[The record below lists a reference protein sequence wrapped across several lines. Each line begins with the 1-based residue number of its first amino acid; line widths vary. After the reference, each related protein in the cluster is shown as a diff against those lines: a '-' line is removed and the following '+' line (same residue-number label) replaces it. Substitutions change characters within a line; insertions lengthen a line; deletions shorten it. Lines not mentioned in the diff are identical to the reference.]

1 MTGDWKCSRPFKVP
15 ALSLEPSL
23 FGAVALLSGL
33 LTKNN
38 AGEKPLQSLR
48 RRQIVPTNKIS
59 TRQPFTRLE
68 LASELNFGS
77 LTELGLVLWL
87 D

>member
-1 MTGDWKCSRPFKVP
+1 MTGNVAAPLKSLSP

-23 FGAVALLSGL
+23 FGALALLSGL

-68 LASELNFGS
+68 LASELNFSS